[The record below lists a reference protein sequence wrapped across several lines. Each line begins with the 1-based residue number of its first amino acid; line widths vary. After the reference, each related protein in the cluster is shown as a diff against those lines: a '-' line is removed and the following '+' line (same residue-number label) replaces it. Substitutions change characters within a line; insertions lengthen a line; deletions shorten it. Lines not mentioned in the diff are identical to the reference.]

1 VDIICHTDRLSDG
14 TRRVTKISE
23 VTGMEKDVIVM
34 QDMFI
39 FKQTGLDPKG
49 KVLGYFT
56 ATGSVPTFIDE
67 VRIRGLQLDRSVFTQ
82 EQQPTP

>member
-1 VDIICHTDRLSDG
+1 
-14 TRRVTKISE
+14 
-23 VTGMEKDVIVM
+23 M
-34 QDMFI
+34 QDIFI

-82 EQQPTP
+82 QTEPTS